1 MINNE
6 FVIVIIG
13 GGTGGGGQ
21 LGGYDIPSEIK
32 VGLNSPKNNQ
42 SNNFEI
48 ST

>member
-1 MINNE
+1 MVNNE

-13 GGTGGGGQ
+13 GGTGGGVS
-21 LGGYDIPSEIK
+21 LRAIPSKIK
-32 VGLNSPKNNQ
+32 VGLNRPKNNQ